1 MVKDVAFKKKNGNVI
16 RGRMYLPAEG
26 GKRPVVIFSHGFGS
40 NFRELMHHG
49 EGFAEAGIC
58 CLFFDFC
65 GGGMESASDGA
76 MTDMTVRTE
85 CEDLETVIAGVKEL
99 ENVDPDRIF
108 LQGESMG
115 GLVSA
120 LTAAKC
126 PEDIAALVLWYPAF
140 VIPED
145 SAKRYAAGVNECFGL
160 ALNEHFNEQA
170 MGIDVYGEI
179 GGYGGPVLIIHG
191 DRDPVVPYACSERAV
206 SVYPDGELIRMPG
219 AGHGF
224 DGKDSQAAREYS
236 ISFIRKHL

>member
-1 MVKDVAFKKKNGNVI
+1 MEKDVAFKKKNGNVI

-85 CEDLETVIAGVKEL
+85 CEDLETVIAGAKEL

-145 SAKRYAAGVNECFGL
+145 SAKRYAAGINQCFGL

-191 DRDPVVPYACSERAV
+191 DRDPVVPYACSELAV
-206 SVYPDGELIRMPG
+206 SVYPDGELVRMHG
-219 AGHGF
+219 AGRGF
-224 DGKDSQAAREYS
+224 DGKECQAAIEDS
-236 ISFIRKHL
+236 LSFIRQYL